1 MNEAKSRLSLVERC
15 VSLFTKMRPGE
26 GSSVLLFGLNAF
38 LILVCYYI
46 LKTIREALILT
57 EFDAEVRSY
66 ATATQALLLM
76 FLVPL
81 YGILFRNTSKPQL
94 VRWVTVF
101 FIVNTLV
108 FYIAASAGLE
118 VGFFYFVFV
127 GIYGV
132 MVIAQFW
139 AFAADSF
146 NVKSG
151 QRLFPVIMIGAS
163 AGALAGG
170 NLTER
175 LTASGL
181 VSPVGMML
189 LSALILATTLV
200 LSALARRAIPD
211 ESRSVYAPQAEEK
224 DDKSEH
230 FLGGFAVVFRDRYLV
245 LIAILV
251 VLLNWVNTTGE
262 TILADF
268 VSRYAEQV
276 VAEQGLE
283 KGDVIAAFYGNF
295 YFWVNLAGLSIQA
308 FLVARIYRWI
318 GVSGAILLLPI
329 VAVLGYGLM
338 AFVPIFSIIRL
349 VKIFE
354 NSVDYSVMNTSRQ
367 ALFLPTG
374 QAAKYEG
381 KTTIDTFFW
390 RFGDLVQA
398 GAFYVGLNLLGLS
411 ITQFAMLNL
420 VLALVWLGLAVK
432 IGREYRHL
440 VRTNVLNVAPELNRP
455 IPDVSI
461 ASGEKLH
468 HSLAPDTF
476 IDKDPGDVM
485 TLTAQLSSGAPLPP
499 WLLFDGHL
507 HVFRGRVPDGESGS
521 VEVEVVATDFEG
533 LSASGSF
540 EIRYAAVGVIKD

>member
-1 MNEAKSRLSLVERC
+1 
-15 VSLFTKMRPGE
+15 MRPGE
-26 GSSVLLFGLNAF
+26 GTSVMLFGLNAF

-81 YGILFRNTSKPQL
+81 YGVLFRSTSKEYL
-94 VRWVTVF
+94 VRWVTLF
-101 FIVNTLV
+101 FVVNTLV
-108 FYIAASAGLE
+108 FYIASRAGLE

-139 AFAADSF
+139 AFAADSY

-170 NLTER
+170 NITER
-175 LTASGL
+175 LTSSGL

-189 LSALILATTLV
+189 LSAIILGFTLILH
-200 LSALARRAIPD
+200 ALGRRSIPD
-211 ESRSVYAPQAEEK
+211 ESRSVYSEEDEK
-224 DDKSEH
+224 ADSKSEH
-230 FLGGFAVVFRDRYLV
+230 FLGGFAIVLRDRYLV

-262 TILADF
+262 TILADY
-268 VSRYAEQV
+268 VSRYADQIV
-276 VAEQGLE
+276 SEQGLS

-295 YFWVNLAGLSIQA
+295 YFWVNLMGLSIQA

-318 GVSGAILLLPI
+318 GVSGAILILPI
-329 VAVLGYGLM
+329 VAVLGYGFM

-354 NSVDYSVMNTSRQ
+354 NSVDYSIMNTTRQ
-367 ALFLPTG
+367 AIFLPTDR
-374 QAAKYEG
+374 AAKYDG

-390 RFGDLVQA
+390 RFGDIVQA
-398 GAFYVGLNLLGLS
+398 GSLYVGLNWLGLS

-420 VLALVWLGLAVK
+420 VLAFVWLGVAVA
-432 IGREYRHL
+432 IGRQYRHL
-440 VRTNVLNVAPELNRP
+440 VRTNVMNVAPELNHP
-455 IPDVSI
+455 IPDVH
-461 ASGEKLH
+461 ALPGEQLLH
-468 HSLAPDTF
+468 TLARDTF
-476 IDKDPGDVM
+476 VDNDPGDVM
-485 TLTAQLSSGAPLPP
+485 TMTAQLASGAPLPA
-499 WLLFDGHL
+499 WLTFDGHDL
-507 HVFRGRVPDGESGS
+507 VFKGQVPKSESGAL
-521 VEVEVVATDFEG
+521 EVEVVATDFEG
-533 LSASGSF
+533 LSASDSF
-540 EIRYAAVGVIKD
+540 QIRIEPADAD

>member
-1 MNEAKSRLSLVERC
+1 
-15 VSLFTKMRPGE
+15 MRPGE
-26 GSSVLLFGLNAF
+26 GTSVMLFGLNAF

-81 YGILFRNTSKPQL
+81 YGVLFRSTSKEYL
-94 VRWVTVF
+94 VRWVTLF
-101 FIVNTLV
+101 FVVNTLV
-108 FYIAASAGLE
+108 FYIASRAGLE

-139 AFAADSF
+139 SFAADSY

-170 NLTER
+170 NITER
-175 LTASGL
+175 LTSSGL

-189 LSALILATTLV
+189 LSAMILSFTLV
-200 LSALARRAIPD
+200 LHTLGRRSIPA
-211 ESRSVYAPQAEEK
+211 ESRSVYSDEDEK
-224 DDKSEH
+224 ADPKSEH
-230 FLGGFAVVFRDRYLV
+230 FLGGFAIVFRDRYLV

-268 VSRYAEQV
+268 VSRYADQIV
-276 VAEQGLE
+276 SEQGLS

-295 YFWVNLAGLSIQA
+295 YFWVNLTGLSIQA

-318 GVSGAILLLPI
+318 GVSGAILILPI

-354 NSVDYSVMNTSRQ
+354 NSVDYSIMNTTRQ
-367 ALFLPTG
+367 AIFLPTDR
-374 QAAKYEG
+374 AAKYEG

-398 GAFYVGLNLLGLS
+398 GAFYVGLNWLGLS

-420 VLALVWLGLAVK
+420 VLAFVWLGVAVA
-432 IGREYRHL
+432 IGRQYRHL
-440 VRTNVLNVAPELNRP
+440 VRTNVMNVAPELNQP
-455 IPDVSI
+455 IPDVHVLP
-461 ASGEKLH
+461 GEQLLH
-468 HSLAPDTF
+468 TLARDTF
-476 IDKDPGDVM
+476 IDTDPGDVM
-485 TLTAQLSSGAPLPP
+485 TMTAQLASGAPLPA
-499 WLLFDGHL
+499 WLTFDGHDL
-507 HVFRGRVPDGESGS
+507 VFRGRVPKSEAGAL
-521 VEVEVVATDFEG
+521 EVEVVATDFEG
-533 LSASGSF
+533 LSASDSF
-540 EIRYAAVGVIKD
+540 QIRIEPADTD

>member
-1 MNEAKSRLSLVERC
+1 
-15 VSLFTKMRPGE
+15 MRPGE
-26 GSSVLLFGLNAF
+26 GTSVMLFGLNAF

-81 YGILFRNTSKPQL
+81 YGVLFRSTSKEYL
-94 VRWVTVF
+94 VRWVTLF
-101 FIVNTLV
+101 FVVNTLV
-108 FYIAASAGLE
+108 FYIASRAGLE

-139 AFAADSF
+139 SFAADSY

-170 NLTER
+170 NITER
-175 LTASGL
+175 LTSSGL

-189 LSALILATTLV
+189 LSAMILSFTLV
-200 LSALARRAIPD
+200 LHTLGRRSIPA
-211 ESRSVYAPQAEEK
+211 ESRSVYSDEDEK
-224 DDKSEH
+224 ADPKSEH
-230 FLGGFAVVFRDRYLV
+230 FLGGFAIVFRDRYLV

-268 VSRYAEQV
+268 VSRYADQIV
-276 VAEQGLE
+276 SEQGLS

-295 YFWVNLAGLSIQA
+295 YFWVNLTGLSIQA

-318 GVSGAILLLPI
+318 GVSGAILILPI

-349 VKIFE
+349 V
-354 NSVDYSVMNTSRQ
+354 
-367 ALFLPTG
+367 
-374 QAAKYEG
+374 
-381 KTTIDTFFW
+381 
-390 RFGDLVQA
+390 
-398 GAFYVGLNLLGLS
+398 
-411 ITQFAMLNL
+411 
-420 VLALVWLGLAVK
+420 
-432 IGREYRHL
+432 
-440 VRTNVLNVAPELNRP
+440 
-455 IPDVSI
+455 
-461 ASGEKLH
+461 
-468 HSLAPDTF
+468 
-476 IDKDPGDVM
+476 
-485 TLTAQLSSGAPLPP
+485 
-499 WLLFDGHL
+499 
-507 HVFRGRVPDGESGS
+507 
-521 VEVEVVATDFEG
+521 
-533 LSASGSF
+533 
-540 EIRYAAVGVIKD
+540 